1 MIKLLSRVLALAGA
15 YRRQVILGFVFGFC
29 EALFNLL
36 TLAAIFVAFL
46 WGAERLGLIVLLL
59 LLGLGGRIVF
69 RYLVARF
76 QSGTGFLMTADKRLE
91 LARLLKNAPMSFYDS
106 HDRGDLA
113 ACLTT
118 DLSFVEMYVMFILDK
133 IVNGFLMTLVSG
145 VFLFVFDWRIGLC
158 AVLALLPALVAF
170 AVLERSGKNL
180 GALRQNTQAE
190 LGAAV
195 LEYAKGIMTAKAYDL
210 GNDGASRLKRAFRAS
225 NLRSFR
231 VERGFVCGVSAF
243 QVLVR
248 LASVVMVLAVAGLA
262 LAGELTLA
270 VALTLL
276 VASLTLFNGFEES
289 VSKIPMLRIME
300 ASLDRIDR
308 IVQLPQEAAQE
319 AHSAP
324 EKFSIQFDNV
334 SFGYDAQQLVLE
346 NLSFTIP
353 ARTTAAIVGRSGSG
367 KSTLMK
373 LIARFYDC
381 SMGTVRIG
389 GIDVREIPPAQLF
402 SYVSVVFQQVYL
414 FEDTIAA
421 NIRFGKP
428 DASMEEVIDAARRAC
443 CYDFITA
450 LPDGFETM
458 VGEGG
463 HTLSGG
469 QRQRISIARAILMD
483 APIVLL
489 DEATSSV
496 DAENEA
502 MIQQALDALVADRT
516 VVTIAHNLAAV
527 SGADRILVLDEGQL
541 VAQGDHTTL
550 LAEDG
555 VYRTLW
561 EMSQRVHSWN
571 VAAGS

>member
-324 EKFSIQFDNV
+324 EKFSIQFETCPLATTPSSWCWKISASPFLRV
-334 SFGYDAQQLVLE
+334 QRRPSSAV
-346 NLSFTIP
+346 P
-353 ARTTAAIVGRSGSG
+353 AV
-367 KSTLMK
+367 
-373 LIARFYDC
+373 
-381 SMGTVRIG
+381 
-389 GIDVREIPPAQLF
+389 
-402 SYVSVVFQQVYL
+402 
-414 FEDTIAA
+414 
-421 NIRFGKP
+421 
-428 DASMEEVIDAARRAC
+428 
-443 CYDFITA
+443 
-450 LPDGFETM
+450 
-458 VGEGG
+458 
-463 HTLSGG
+463 
-469 QRQRISIARAILMD
+469 ARA
-483 APIVLL
+483 
-489 DEATSSV
+489 
-496 DAENEA
+496 
-502 MIQQALDALVADRT
+502 R
-516 VVTIAHNLAAV
+516 
-527 SGADRILVLDEGQL
+527 
-541 VAQGDHTTL
+541 
-550 LAEDG
+550 
-555 VYRTLW
+555 
-561 EMSQRVHSWN
+561 
-571 VAAGS
+571 

>member
-1 MIKLLSRVLALAGA
+1 
-15 YRRQVILGFVFGFC
+15 
-29 EALFNLL
+29 
-36 TLAAIFVAFL
+36 
-46 WGAERLGLIVLLL
+46 
-59 LLGLGGRIVF
+59 
-69 RYLVARF
+69 
-76 QSGTGFLMTADKRLE
+76 
-91 LARLLKNAPMSFYDS
+91 
-106 HDRGDLA
+106 
-113 ACLTT
+113 
-118 DLSFVEMYVMFILDK
+118 
-133 IVNGFLMTLVSG
+133 
-145 VFLFVFDWRIGLC
+145 
-158 AVLALLPALVAF
+158 
-170 AVLERSGKNL
+170 
-180 GALRQNTQAE
+180 
-190 LGAAV
+190 
-195 LEYAKGIMTAKAYDL
+195 
-210 GNDGASRLKRAFRAS
+210 
-225 NLRSFR
+225 
-231 VERGFVCGVSAF
+231 
-243 QVLVR
+243 
-248 LASVVMVLAVAGLA
+248 
-262 LAGELTLA
+262 
-270 VALTLL
+270 
-276 VASLTLFNGFEES
+276 
-289 VSKIPMLRIME
+289 
-300 ASLDRIDR
+300 
-308 IVQLPQEAAQE
+308 
-319 AHSAP
+319 
-324 EKFSIQFDNV
+324 
-334 SFGYDAQQLVLE
+334 
-346 NLSFTIP
+346 
-353 ARTTAAIVGRSGSG
+353 
-367 KSTLMK
+367 MK

-469 QRQRISIARAILMD
+469 QRQRISIARAILKD

>member
-1 MIKLLSRVLALAGA
+1 MIKLLSRVLQLSGRF
-15 YRRQVILGFVFGFC
+15 RRQVILGFVFGFC
-29 EALFNLL
+29 EAIFNLF
-36 TLAAIFVAFL
+36 TLAAIFAAFQ
-46 WGAERLGLIVLLL
+46 WGTERLELIVLLL
-59 LLGLGGRIVF
+59 ALGLGGRIIF

-76 QSGTGFLMTADKRLE
+76 QSGTGFLMTAEKRLE
-91 LARLLKNAPMSFYDS
+91 LARLLKNAPMSFYDA

-133 IVNGFLMTLVSG
+133 IVNGFLMTLVAG
-145 VFLFVFDWRIGLC
+145 AFLFAFDWRIGLA
-158 AVLALLPALVAF
+158 AVLALIPALAAF
-170 AVLERSGKNL
+170 ALLERSGKHL

-210 GNDGASRLKRAFRAS
+210 GGAGEDRLRRAFHAS
-225 NLRSFR
+225 NVHSYR
-231 VERGFVCGVSAF
+231 VERGFVCGVAAF

-248 LASVVMVLAVAGLA
+248 LASVGMVLVCACLA
-262 LAGELTLA
+262 LAGELPVPAT
-270 VALTLL
+270 LTLL
-276 VASLTLFNGFEES
+276 VASMTLFSGFEES

-308 IVQLPQEAAQE
+308 IVDLPQEARQE
-319 AHSAP
+319 AHAAP
-324 EKFSIQFDNV
+324 QEFSIQFDHV
-334 SFGYDAQQLVLE
+334 SFAYDTQPVLE
-346 NLSFTIP
+346 DLSFTIP
-353 ARTTAAIVGRSGSG
+353 ARSSAAIVGRSGSG

-373 LIARFYDC
+373 LIPRFYDC
-381 SMGTVRIG
+381 SAGTVRIG
-389 GIDVREIPPAQLF
+389 GVDVCEMPPTQLF

-421 NIRFGKP
+421 NIRLGKP
-428 DASMEEVIDAARRAC
+428 DASMDEVIQAARQAC
-443 CYDFITA
+443 CYDFIMA
-450 LPDGFETM
+450 MPQGFETM

-469 QRQRISIARAILMD
+469 QKQRISIARAILKD

-496 DAENEA
+496 DPENEA
-502 MIQQALDALVADRT
+502 MIQQALDALVAGRT

-527 SGADRILVLDEGQL
+527 SDADTILVLDAGRL
-541 VAQGDHTTL
+541 VAQGDHAAL
-550 LAEDG
+550 VREEG
-555 VYRTLW
+555 VYCSLW
-561 EMSQRVHSWN
+561 QMSHAVTHWEVSSAN
-571 VAAGS
+571 

>member
-1 MIKLLSRVLALAGA
+1 M
-15 YRRQVILGFVFGFC
+15 
-29 EALFNLL
+29 
-36 TLAAIFVAFL
+36 
-46 WGAERLGLIVLLL
+46 
-59 LLGLGGRIVF
+59 
-69 RYLVARF
+69 
-76 QSGTGFLMTADKRLE
+76 
-91 LARLLKNAPMSFYDS
+91 
-106 HDRGDLA
+106 
-113 ACLTT
+113 
-118 DLSFVEMYVMFILDK
+118 
-133 IVNGFLMTLVSG
+133 
-145 VFLFVFDWRIGLC
+145 
-158 AVLALLPALVAF
+158 
-170 AVLERSGKNL
+170 
-180 GALRQNTQAE
+180 
-190 LGAAV
+190 
-195 LEYAKGIMTAKAYDL
+195 
-210 GNDGASRLKRAFRAS
+210 
-225 NLRSFR
+225 
-231 VERGFVCGVSAF
+231 
-243 QVLVR
+243 
-248 LASVVMVLAVAGLA
+248 
-262 LAGELTLA
+262 
-270 VALTLL
+270 
-276 VASLTLFNGFEES
+276 
-289 VSKIPMLRIME
+289 
-300 ASLDRIDR
+300 
-308 IVQLPQEAAQE
+308 
-319 AHSAP
+319 
-324 EKFSIQFDNV
+324 
-334 SFGYDAQQLVLE
+334 
-346 NLSFTIP
+346 
-353 ARTTAAIVGRSGSG
+353 
-367 KSTLMK
+367 
-373 LIARFYDC
+373 
-381 SMGTVRIG
+381 RIG

-469 QRQRISIARAILMD
+469 QRQRISIARAILKD

>member
-1 MIKLLSRVLALAGA
+1 MIKLLARVLQLSGRF
-15 YRRQVILGFVFGFC
+15 RRQVLLGFVFGFC
-29 EALFNLL
+29 EALLNLFTL
-36 TLAAIFVAFL
+36 TAIFVAFQ
-46 WGAERLGLIVLLL
+46 WGAARLGLIVLLL
-59 LLGLGGRIVF
+59 ALGLGGRIVF

-76 QSGTGFLMTADKRLE
+76 QSGTGFLMTAEKRLE
-91 LARLLKNAPMSFYDS
+91 LARLLKNAPMSFYDA

-133 IVNGFLMTLVSG
+133 IVNGFLMTLVAG
-145 VFLFVFDWRIGLC
+145 AFLFMFDWRIGLA
-158 AVLALLPALVAF
+158 AVLALIPALVAF
-170 AVLERSGKNL
+170 AVLERSGKHL

-210 GNDGASRLKRAFRAS
+210 GSAGVDRLRRAFHAS
-225 NLRSFR
+225 NVRSFR
-231 VERGFVCGVSAF
+231 VEKGFVCGVAAF

-248 LASVVMVLAVAGLA
+248 MASVGMVLVCACLA
-262 LAGELTLA
+262 LAGELQVPA
-270 VALTLL
+270 ALTLL
-276 VASLTLFNGFEES
+276 VASMTLFSGFEES

-308 IVQLPQEAAQE
+308 IVQLPQEAEQE

-324 EKFSIQFDNV
+324 QEFSIQFDHV
-334 SFGYDAQQLVLE
+334 AFGYDTCRPVLE
-346 NLSFTIP
+346 DLSFIIP
-353 ARTTAAIVGRSGSG
+353 ARTTAAIVGHSGSG

-373 LIARFYDC
+373 LILRFYDC
-381 SMGTVRIG
+381 SAGTVRIG
-389 GIDVREIPPAQLF
+389 GVDVREMPPAQLF

-421 NIRFGKP
+421 NIRIGKP
-428 DASMEEVIDAARRAC
+428 NASREEVIEAARRAC
-443 CYDFITA
+443 CYDFIMA
-450 LPDGFETM
+450 MPDGFETR

-469 QRQRISIARAILMD
+469 QRQRISIARAILKD

-496 DAENEA
+496 DPENEA
-502 MIQQALDALVADRT
+502 TIQQALDALIADRT

-527 SGADRILVLDEGQL
+527 SSADTILVLDAGRL
-541 VAQGDHTTL
+541 VAQSDHATL
-550 LAEDG
+550 LTEDG

-561 EMSQRVHSWN
+561 QMNQRVNSWN
-571 VAAGS
+571 VAAES

>member
-1 MIKLLSRVLALAGA
+1 
-15 YRRQVILGFVFGFC
+15 
-29 EALFNLL
+29 
-36 TLAAIFVAFL
+36 
-46 WGAERLGLIVLLL
+46 
-59 LLGLGGRIVF
+59 
-69 RYLVARF
+69 
-76 QSGTGFLMTADKRLE
+76 
-91 LARLLKNAPMSFYDS
+91 
-106 HDRGDLA
+106 
-113 ACLTT
+113 
-118 DLSFVEMYVMFILDK
+118 
-133 IVNGFLMTLVSG
+133 
-145 VFLFVFDWRIGLC
+145 
-158 AVLALLPALVAF
+158 
-170 AVLERSGKNL
+170 
-180 GALRQNTQAE
+180 
-190 LGAAV
+190 
-195 LEYAKGIMTAKAYDL
+195 
-210 GNDGASRLKRAFRAS
+210 
-225 NLRSFR
+225 
-231 VERGFVCGVSAF
+231 
-243 QVLVR
+243 
-248 LASVVMVLAVAGLA
+248 
-262 LAGELTLA
+262 
-270 VALTLL
+270 
-276 VASLTLFNGFEES
+276 
-289 VSKIPMLRIME
+289 
-300 ASLDRIDR
+300 
-308 IVQLPQEAAQE
+308 
-319 AHSAP
+319 
-324 EKFSIQFDNV
+324 
-334 SFGYDAQQLVLE
+334 
-346 NLSFTIP
+346 
-353 ARTTAAIVGRSGSG
+353 
-367 KSTLMK
+367 
-373 LIARFYDC
+373 
-381 SMGTVRIG
+381 MGTVRIG

-469 QRQRISIARAILMD
+469 QRQRISIARAILKD